1 MTFFKS
7 RNLAVF
13 VRLKTEISASC
24 NCGHFRFLG
33 IHPKSNLKNIVP
45 SLIDK

>member
-7 RNLAVF
+7 RNLAVI

-24 NCGHFRFLG
+24 NCGHFCLICG
-33 IHPKSNLKNIVP
+33 LIKLVP
-45 SLIDK
+45 E